1 MSRIGSPLEQAQ
13 LTVTRLNRAATDLGL
28 HFNDHR
34 PIFVLDSHSITVG
47 PNDDEAVTVYD
58 IAVNG
63 YEFEDYNRLATMLEQ
78 LAEAQAPKPHG
89 HEMPGQ
95 MRLFDPANPGV

>member
-13 LTVTRLNRAATDLGL
+13 LTVTRLNRAVTDLGL

-58 IAVNG
+58 IAING
-63 YEFEDYNRLATMLEQ
+63 YEFEDYNRLAFMLEL
-78 LAEAQAPKPHG
+78 LAERTPKLQHS
-89 HEMPGQ
+89 HQMPGQ
-95 MRLFDPANPGV
+95 QQLFETP